1 MADAAGRWAFPT
13 HAVDADTLRL
23 GEECLRDADLTPSL
37 RRKLVDQL
45 DDLARALRVRE
56 A

>member
-1 MADAAGRWAFPT
+1 VY
-13 HAVDADTLRL
+13 AVDPETLEL
-23 GEECLRDADLTPSL
+23 GERCLQDDELTPAL